1 MRLFIVGVRG
11 IEWSRG
17 VASLRT
23 GTGACTAK
31 ESTGLWLGVAE
42 TGERMVGG
50 LGVLGGRGE
59 AEGRW

>member
-1 MRLFIVGVRG
+1 M
-11 IEWSRG
+11 
-17 VASLRT
+17 ASLRT
-23 GTGACTAK
+23 GTGACTAR

-59 AEGRW
+59 AEGRWW